1 MILTKINQR
10 LNKWFCW
17 VGGASIIAMTGLA
30 CANILLRPFGH
41 PWKGTYEIVGFLGAL
56 VFAFALGYSQI
67 TNSHIKVDIMNS
79 FYSSRTKR
87 IIKGIGNFISI
98 IFFGFL
104 AWRIYLYA
112 AFIIKTG
119 EKSDTLMIIFY
130 PFIYALAI
138 CFTFFAFVIFVDFVS
153 LVASDRDTNK

>member
-1 MILTKINQR
+1 M
-10 LNKWFCW
+10 
-17 VGGASIIAMTGLA
+17 VGMTSLA
-30 CANILLRPFGH
+30 CGNIFLRPFGQS
-41 PWKGTYEIVGFLGAL
+41 WKGTYEIVGFLGAM

-67 TNSHIKVDIMNS
+67 TNSHITVDIISS

-87 IIKGIGNFISI
+87 IIKGIGHFISM
-98 IFFGFL
+98 IFFGLL

-112 AFIIKTG
+112 TFIIKTG

-138 CFTFFAFVIFVDFVS
+138 CFTFFAFVLFVDFLS
-153 LVASDRDTNK
+153 LLANERKTIK